1 VGLIPVRKS
10 ALILSCLTFLG
21 LLTIPVCHAG
31 IPEFLENGTPASPE
45 VRTSQYSA
53 SPTRKL
59 VPLNGLWTYSLE
71 NGTTGNVSLP
81 VAFDGRGAVDFQR
94 GFEMPA
100 IDLDRYQWHL
110 EVLGANYS
118 TDIWVNSEF
127 LGHHPGGYTS
137 FLLPIRRVV
146 LQPGR
151 DNILRLVV
159 NNELD
164 ARTSIPLQQMVWGWR
179 NYGGIHRDIALL
191 GTPLLYVQDVMM
203 SSAPVQ
209 NSGVWHLIVTPQIEG
224 TLDSL
229 VRIVSADK
237 KAVCGIQVEVIEN
250 LSGAVVAK
258 SAITPLQYAAERWTG
273 GRTDVAVEN
282 PRLWTPDTP
291 ELYTVKCQIVLS
303 AGKNVSVIDEYVT
316 PYGFRSIVVDRGDI
330 MVNGRRLVARG
341 VAWYE
346 DHSVWGNAI
355 PYEERERDIIAIKM
369 LGANV
374 VRFINHPPHPVM
386 LDLCDRYGLFAM
398 VELPVVGAPAA
409 VLMQEPFQETALGM
423 VREMIVRDRHHP
435 SVLAW
440 GLGDEI
446 ESNRMDARP
455 FVQAL
460 AATARGLDGRP
471 LYLPVRAGV
480 IDSISDLVDIAAVSV
495 YMLDAKT
502 LKTFMEEWRQA
513 HPGVPVFVT
522 RLGMEVDQNNLK
534 GYNDPLSQQAQ
545 ARFFVNRLDLLRP
558 FDPDGIIIWSFN
570 DWRGDRPALT
580 VHTGDP
586 WMHRMGLVSDRREK
600 RLAYDAVR
608 AIFRGEKPAAMPA
621 GTYTARTPIIYVL
634 AGFVILIAVAYLYNV
649 NRRFRESV
657 NRSLMNSF
665 NFFADVRDQ
674 HGVSVF
680 HTTFLALI
688 VSVSMAIIVSSVLFR
703 FRDSLFLDNLLSYL
717 LVFDDA
723 KAFVIK
729 LIWEPLRFIVIAS
742 AFNLGVL
749 LLLSGAVHALK
760 LVLKSRLFAYQA
772 YTATIWSMTPLL
784 AFIPVGMILYRVMEG
799 TIYVLPSL
807 IIIVVFLIWV
817 TARLFKGVSIIYDI
831 FPPKLYAAGVVGLL
845 VVFGMLYLYYDLV
858 QSAPMHLSFLY
869 SMVGSGR

>member
-1 VGLIPVRKS
+1 MGLISVRKS
-10 ALILSCLTFLG
+10 AFILCCLTFLG
-21 LLTIPVCHAG
+21 LLTAPVCHAG

-45 VRTSQYSA
+45 VKASQYSA
-53 SPTRKL
+53 SSTRRSIS
-59 VPLNGLWTYSLE
+59 LNGPWTYTLE
-71 NGTTGNVSLP
+71 NGTTGKVTLP

-94 GFEMPA
+94 EFEMPA
-100 IDLDRYQWHL
+100 FDLDRFQWHL
-110 EVLGANYS
+110 AVYGANYA
-118 TDIWVNSEF
+118 TDVWVNGEF

-137 FLLPIRRVV
+137 FLLPISRVV

-151 DNILRLVV
+151 DNILRLTV

-164 ARTSIPLQQMVWGWR
+164 ARTSIPLQHMVWGWR
-179 NYGGIHRDIALL
+179 NYGGVHRDIALL
-191 GTPLLYVQDVMM
+191 GTPLLYVQDATCA
-203 SSAPVQ
+203 SAPA
-209 NSGVWHLIVTPQIEG
+209 NATGAYRLTVTPQVEG
-224 TLDSL
+224 ALDSV
-229 VRIVSADK
+229 VRLVSADK
-237 KAVCGIQVEVIEN
+237 KGVFGVQVEVVES
-250 LSGAVVAK
+250 LSGMIVAK
-258 SAITPLQYAAERWTG
+258 SVLTPLLYADGRWSG
-273 GRTDVAVEN
+273 GRTDVIVEN

-291 ELYTVKCQIVLS
+291 DLYTVKCQLVLTT
-303 AGKNVSVIDEYVT
+303 GKNVSVIDEYVK
-316 PYGFRSIVVDRGDI
+316 PYGFRTVVVDRGDL
-330 MVNGRRLVARG
+330 VLNGRRLIVRG

-346 DHSVWGNAI
+346 DHPVWGNAI
-355 PYEERERDIIAIKM
+355 PFEERERDMIAMKM

-398 VELPVVGAPAA
+398 VEVPVNGVPAA
-409 VLMQEPFQETALGM
+409 VLTQEGYQETALGM
-423 VREMIVRDRHHP
+423 VREMVVRDRHHP

-455 FVQAL
+455 FVEAM
-460 AATARGLDGRP
+460 AAAARALDGRP

-480 IDSISDLVDIAAVSV
+480 EDSISDLLDIAAVSV
-495 YMLDAKT
+495 HMLDAKT
-502 LKTFMEEWRQA
+502 LKEILEDWRQS
-513 HPGVPVFVT
+513 HPGKPVFVA
-522 RLGMEVDQNNLK
+522 RLGMEVDENNRK

-545 ARFFVNRLDLLRP
+545 ARFFVNRLDLLRT
-558 FDPDGIIIWSFN
+558 FDPDGVIVWSFN

-608 AIFRGEKPAAMPA
+608 STFRGEKPAAMQA

-649 NRRFRESV
+649 NRRFRECT

-674 HGVSVF
+674 HSVSAL

-688 VSVSMAIIVSSVLFR
+688 VSVAVAIIASSVLYR

-723 KAFVIK
+723 KSFLIR
-729 LIWEPLRFIVIAS
+729 LIWEPLRFIFIAS
-742 AFNLGVL
+742 AFNLAML
-749 LLLSGAVHALK
+749 ILLSGAVHALK
-760 LVLKSRLFAYQA
+760 LVLKSRVFAYQA

-799 TIYVLPSL
+799 KIYVLPSL
-807 IIIVVFLIWV
+807 IIIIAFLIWV
-817 TARLFKGVSIIYDI
+817 IARLFKGVSIIYDV
-831 FPPKLYAAGVVGLL
+831 FPPKVYAAGIVGLL
-845 VVFGMLYLYYDLV
+845 AVFGILYLYYDLV